1 MSKYLP
7 LAEQTTDDHVVFSRQ
22 RTSGSLGVYPVSQ
35 ITSATAPYVVLD
47 SDTSV
52 RLPLSIAGS
61 SPQSAKQCK
70 WHWLSLQLCW

>member
-1 MSKYLP
+1 MTKLYEGDNLP
-7 LAEQTTDDHVVFSRQ
+7 AEQSADDHVAFSRQ
-22 RTSGSLGVYPVSQ
+22 RTSGALGVYPVSQ
-35 ITSATAPYVVLD
+35 VTSATAPYVVLD

-70 WHWLSLQLCW
+70 WS